1 MNIAE
6 VTYQFVNYGE
16 HLKPSKNVLVLDVGM
31 KTVPGV
37 IDHHHQEAEVE
48 CTASLIV
55 KYPHLVL
62 DHIKSEDSG
71 EEKKKPLRLH
81 IITHRLPD
89 FDSLSSIFLSIKL
102 LETGKVDPHMEKIA
116 LYTKMV
122 DSSALPK
129 EIDLSS
135 TPYAILRSLFTRLYK
150 EDEQE
155 TSQERIR
162 EGLKFMN
169 FLYSKSVEG
178 YEIFQNRSLFS
189 GIDRYGRAI
198 IKAENDYINYLS
210 VVGRARKVI
219 LFLPLIS
226 GQGKK
231 KVDGLIIKNPRSF
244 LLKDWAHRDRENS
257 SLQEGF
263 SFLLTNF
270 GNKIYILGV
279 DPEIGVN
286 LRGLGDM
293 LNEKETKK
301 RAEEERPLGFRW
313 YDGNCPFFNY
323 RIIDAPQDVT
333 SLSHREIVDTLLLFG
348 QPPP

>member
-16 HLKPSKNVLVLDVGM
+16 HLKPAKNALALDVGM

-37 IDHHHQEAEVE
+37 IDHHHQEAEIE
-48 CTASLIV
+48 CTASLVV

-71 EEKKKPLRLH
+71 EEKKIPLRLH

-102 LETGKVDPHMEKIA
+102 LETGLVDPHMEKIA
-116 LYTKMV
+116 HYAKMV
-122 DSSALPK
+122 DSSSLPK
-129 EIDLSS
+129 EIDLTS
-135 TPYAILRSLFTRLYK
+135 TPYSILRSLFTGLYK
-150 EDEQE
+150 ENEKE
-155 TSQERIR
+155 TSRERIR
-162 EGLKFMN
+162 EGLKFIN
-169 FLYSKSVEG
+169 FLYFKSVEG

-189 GIDRYGRAI
+189 GNDRYERAI
-198 IKAENDYINYLS
+198 IKADNDYINYLS
-210 VVGRARKVI
+210 VIGRARKVI

-244 LLKDWAHRDRENS
+244 LLKEWAHRDRKNS

-263 SFLLTNF
+263 SFLLSNY

-279 DPEIGVN
+279 DPEKGVN

-301 RAEEERPLGFRW
+301 RTEEGRPLGFRW
-313 YDGNCPFFNY
+313 FEGNCPFFNY

-333 SLSHREIVDTLLLFG
+333 SLSHKEIVDTLLLFG
-348 QPPP
+348 QPLP

>member
-16 HLKPSKNVLVLDVGM
+16 HLKSTKNVLALDVGM

-37 IDHHHQEAEVE
+37 IDHHHPEAEVE
-48 CTASLIV
+48 CTASLVV

-62 DHIKSEDSG
+62 DHIKGEDSG
-71 EEKKKPLRLH
+71 EGKKKPLRLH

-102 LETGKVDPHMEKIA
+102 LETGQVDPHMEKIA

-135 TPYAILRSLFTRLYK
+135 TPYSILRSLFTGLYK
-150 EDEQE
+150 EDEKE

-178 YEIFQNRSLFS
+178 YEIIQNRVLFA
-189 GIDRYGRAI
+189 GVDRYQRAML
-198 IKAENDYINYLS
+198 KADNDYINYLS
-210 VVGRARKVI
+210 VIGRARKVI

-244 LLKDWAHRDRENS
+244 LLKEWAHRDRENS
-257 SLQEGF
+257 SLHTGF
-263 SFLLTNF
+263 SFLLTNI
-270 GNKIYILGV
+270 GNKRYILGV
-279 DPEIGVN
+279 DPEKGVN
-286 LRGLGDM
+286 LRGLGDV

-301 RAEEERPLGFRW
+301 RTEEGRSLGFRW

-323 RIIDAPQDVT
+323 RIIDAPHDVT
-333 SLSHREIVDTLLLFG
+333 SLSHAEIVDTLLIFG

>member
-16 HLKPSKNVLVLDVGM
+16 HLKSTKNVLALDVGM

-37 IDHHHQEAEVE
+37 IDHHHQDAEIE

-62 DHIKSEDSG
+62 DHFKREDSG
-71 EEKKKPLRLH
+71 EEKRMPLRLH

-102 LETGKVDPHMEKIA
+102 LETGLVDPHMEKIA
-116 LYTKMV
+116 LYAKMV
-122 DSSALPK
+122 DSSSLPK
-129 EIDLSS
+129 EIDLAS
-135 TPYAILRSLFTRLYK
+135 TPYSILRSLFTRLYQ
-150 EDEQE
+150 EDEKE

-162 EGLKFMN
+162 EGLKFMK

-178 YEIFQNRSLFS
+178 YEIIQNRAIFS
-189 GIDRYGRAI
+189 GIDRYERAI
-198 IKAENDYINYLS
+198 IKADNDYINYLS
-210 VVGRARKVI
+210 VIGRARKVI

-244 LLKDWAHRDRENS
+244 LLKEWAHRDRKNS

-270 GNKIYILGV
+270 RNKIYILGV
-279 DPEIGVN
+279 DPEKEVN

-301 RAEEERPLGFRW
+301 RKEEGRPLDFRW
-313 YDGNCPFFNY
+313 YEGDCPFFNY

-333 SLSHREIVDTLLLFG
+333 SLSHREIVDTLLIFG

>member
-16 HLKPSKNVLVLDVGM
+16 HLKPAKNALALDVGM

-37 IDHHHQEAEVE
+37 IDHHHPEAEVE
-48 CTASLIV
+48 CTASLIA

-62 DHIKSEDSG
+62 DHIKREGSG

-102 LETGKVDPHMEKIA
+102 LETGQVDPHMEKIA

-122 DSSALPK
+122 DSSSLPK

-135 TPYAILRSLFTRLYK
+135 TPYSILRSLFTGLYR
-150 EDEQE
+150 EDEKE

-178 YEIFQNRSLFS
+178 YEIIQNRVLFS
-189 GIDRYGRAI
+189 GIDRYQRAML
-198 IKAENDYINYLS
+198 KAENDYINYLS
-210 VVGRARKVI
+210 VIGRSRKVI

-226 GQGKK
+226 GKGKK

-244 LLKDWAHRDRENS
+244 LLKDWAHRDRKNS

-279 DPEIGVN
+279 DPEKEVN

-293 LNEKETKK
+293 LNEKETNK
-301 RAEEERPLGFRW
+301 RAEEGRPLGPRW

-333 SLSHREIVDTLLLFG
+333 SLSHAEIVEALLFFS
-348 QPPP
+348 QQQE

>member
-16 HLKPSKNVLVLDVGM
+16 HLNPTKNVLALDVGM

-37 IDHHHQEAEVE
+37 IDHHHPEAEIE

-62 DHIKSEDSG
+62 DHFKKEDSG
-71 EEKKKPLRLH
+71 EEKKMPLRLH

-102 LETGKVDPHMEKIA
+102 LETGLVDPHMEKIA
-116 LYTKMV
+116 HYTKMV
-122 DSSALPK
+122 DSSSLPK
-129 EIDLSS
+129 EIDLTS
-135 TPYAILRSLFTRLYK
+135 TPYSILRALFTRLYK
-150 EDEQE
+150 EDEIE
-155 TSQERIR
+155 TSRERIR

-169 FLYSKSVEG
+169 FLYFKSIEG
-178 YEIFQNRSLFS
+178 YEILQNRSLFS
-189 GIDRYGRAI
+189 GVDIYGRAM

-210 VVGRARKVI
+210 VIGRSRKVI

-226 GQGKK
+226 GKGKK

-244 LLKDWAHRDRENS
+244 LLKDWAHRDRKNS

-279 DPEIGVN
+279 DPDKEVN
-286 LRGLGDM
+286 LRGLGDI

-301 RAEEERPLGFRW
+301 RTEEGRSLGFRW
-313 YDGNCPFFNY
+313 YEGNCPFFNY
-323 RIIDAPQDVT
+323 RILDAPQDVT
-333 SLSHREIVDTLLLFG
+333 SLSHKEIVDTLLLFG
-348 QPPP
+348 QPPA